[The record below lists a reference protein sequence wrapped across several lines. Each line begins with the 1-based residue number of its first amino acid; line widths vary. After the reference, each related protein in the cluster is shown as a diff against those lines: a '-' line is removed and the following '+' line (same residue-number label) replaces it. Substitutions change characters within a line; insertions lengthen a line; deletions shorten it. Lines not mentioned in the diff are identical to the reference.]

1 MCYKRLVMNY
11 VSAAEAV
18 SVIKSGDR
26 IYLHGAA
33 ATPNVLIQALVD
45 RYEELENVE
54 ICHVHTEGPAN
65 YVKEPFKKSFYSNN
79 FFIGEN
85 VRSHIG
91 TGNAQYLPVFLSE
104 IPYLFRRN
112 ILPLDAVFINVSPPD
127 KHGYCSLGVSV
138 EATLAAVETAKYV
151 IAEINDQMPRT
162 QGDGNIHISKIHK
175 AVRVSEPI
183 FAAAPA
189 ELTPEEISIGKYIAG
204 IIEDGSC
211 LQMGIGAIPNAVL
224 SQLTNHKDLG
234 IHTEMFSDGIIPLV
248 KSGVINGSKKKN
260 HRNKIVT
267 TFLLGSNELYKFVED
282 NPILRMKDVAYVND
296 TANIRKNK
304 KVVAINSAIEI
315 DLTGQIC
322 ADSIGP
328 RMYSGV
334 GGQMDFMRG
343 ASLSEGGKPIIAMS
357 AATKKGQSKIVP
369 FLKQGAGVVS
379 TRAHVHHIATEYGI
393 VDLYGKNLAQRA
405 KALISIAHPDSRE
418 ELERAAYDM
427 FGKVW

>member
-1 MCYKRLVMNY
+1 MNY

-65 YVKEPFKKSFYSNN
+65 YVKEPYNKSFYSNN

-189 ELTPEEISIGKYIAG
+189 ELTPEEISIGKYIAS

>member
-1 MCYKRLVMNY
+1 MNY

-65 YVKEPFKKSFYSNN
+65 YVKEPYNKSFYSNN

-189 ELTPEEISIGKYIAG
+189 ELTPEEISIGKYIAS

-248 KSGVINGSKKKN
+248 
-260 HRNKIVT
+260 
-267 TFLLGSNELYKFVED
+267 
-282 NPILRMKDVAYVND
+282 
-296 TANIRKNK
+296 
-304 KVVAINSAIEI
+304 
-315 DLTGQIC
+315 
-322 ADSIGP
+322 
-328 RMYSGV
+328 
-334 GGQMDFMRG
+334 
-343 ASLSEGGKPIIAMS
+343 
-357 AATKKGQSKIVP
+357 
-369 FLKQGAGVVS
+369 
-379 TRAHVHHIATEYGI
+379 
-393 VDLYGKNLAQRA
+393 
-405 KALISIAHPDSRE
+405 
-418 ELERAAYDM
+418 
-427 FGKVW
+427 